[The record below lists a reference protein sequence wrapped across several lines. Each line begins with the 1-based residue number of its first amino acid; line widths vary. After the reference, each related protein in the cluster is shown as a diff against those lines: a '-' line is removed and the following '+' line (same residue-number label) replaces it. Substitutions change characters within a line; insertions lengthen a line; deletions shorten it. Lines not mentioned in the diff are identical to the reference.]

1 MVSEYQ
7 ENRFFNDEKDGDS
20 PELTRAKKAFNK
32 ALRREYSRRNGYDED
47 GDYIGTDNNQR
58 VPGSSFL
65 SGLRLGNRQEE
76 TPSQGVR
83 LALNDYTNSMSDTPI
98 RLAQNDPNKKDPFL
112 DIKEANDFVYRHAR
126 SQLYNCID
134 LLNNYLIYDP
144 DIFRSSYI
152 EGSARCDTAQ
162 QQKRYDGRYPEVA
175 SDEAFTR
182 CINSGREEEYC
193 NEFKK
198 SMLQCFKDA
207 VEDAEQNGIAYTACG
222 FGAPSKEGIF
232 YKIFKAL
239 K

>member
-1 MVSEYQ
+1 
-7 ENRFFNDEKDGDS
+7 
-20 PELTRAKKAFNK
+20 
-32 ALRREYSRRNGYDED
+32 
-47 GDYIGTDNNQR
+47 
-58 VPGSSFL
+58 
-65 SGLRLGNRQEE
+65 
-76 TPSQGVR
+76 
-83 LALNDYTNSMSDTPI
+83 MSDGSF
-98 RLAQNDPNKKDPFL
+98 RLAQNTHNKKDPFL